1 MKKTKIGKGTPGY
14 TKYEQKKR
22 TIVTVIMFVIPLV
35 IFFTGLFQTGT
46 RKNLFTLVAILGVLP
61 AAKCAVNM
69 IMIWT
74 QKPTDTALIEAVG
87 ERAGDL
93 VTAYEM
99 TVTAYEG
106 RMPLDAM
113 AVCGNQ
119 VVCYSSRGKR
129 EQFAFMEK
137 HMATI
142 LKGNGYSPAKVK
154 IFQDQ
159 KHFLERVEQLAKDP
173 QRYREGISF
182 TPDERY
188 PDLSREELIKHV
200 LLAISI

>member
-1 MKKTKIGKGTPGY
+1 MKKVVKGTPGY
-14 TKYEQKKR
+14 IKYEQKKR
-22 TIVTVIMFVIPLV
+22 LIITLIMFGISLL
-35 IFFTGLFQTGT
+35 IFFTGLIQTGT
-46 RKNLFTLVAILGVLP
+46 RKNWFTLIAILGVLP

-69 IMIWT
+69 IMIWM
-74 QKPTDTALIEAVG
+74 QKPADQKLVELV
-87 ERAGDL
+87 RSKAGNL
-93 VTAYEM
+93 VTSYEM
-99 TVTAYEG
+99 TITAYEG
-106 RMPLDAM
+106 SMPLDAM
-113 AVCGNQ
+113 VVCGNQ

-129 EQFAFMEK
+129 EMFAMMEK

-142 LKGNGYSPAKVK
+142 LKGNGCSPAKVK

-182 TPDERY
+182 TPDSRY
-188 PDLSREELIKHV
+188 PDLSREEIMKHV

>member
-1 MKKTKIGKGTPGY
+1 MKKTKKGKGTPGY
-14 TKYEQKKR
+14 TRYEQKKR
-22 TIVTVIMFVIPLV
+22 TIITSIMFVIPLI
-35 IFFTGLFQTGT
+35 IFFTGLLQTGT

-61 AAKCAVNM
+61 AAKSAVNM

-74 QKPTDTALIEAVG
+74 QKSVDQALVDAVQKK
-87 ERAGDL
+87 AGDL
-93 VTAYEM
+93 VTSYEM

-113 AVCGNQ
+113 VVCGNQ

-129 EQFAFMEK
+129 EQFGFMEK

-154 IFQDQ
+154 IFQEQ
-159 KHFLERVEQLAKDP
+159 KHFLERVEQLAKEP
-173 QRYREGISF
+173 QRYRDGISF

>member
-1 MKKTKIGKGTPGY
+1 MKKVVKGNPGY

-22 TIVTVIMFVIPLV
+22 TILTIVMFGISLLL
-35 IFFTGLFQTGT
+35 FFTGLIQTGT
-46 RKNLFTLVAILGVLP
+46 RKNWFTLIAILGVLP

-74 QKPTDTALIEAVG
+74 QKPADQKLIELTK
-87 ERAGDL
+87 EKAGDL
-93 VTAYEM
+93 PTSFEM
-99 TVTAYEG
+99 TITAYEG

-113 AVCGNQ
+113 VVCGNQ
-119 VVCYSSRGKR
+119 VVCFSSRGKR
-129 EQFAFMEK
+129 EQFGFMEK
-137 HMATI
+137 HMAAI

-173 QRYREGISF
+173 ERYREGITF

>member
-1 MKKTKIGKGTPGY
+1 MKKVVKGNQGY

-22 TIVTVIMFVIPLV
+22 TILTIVMFGISLLL
-35 IFFTGLFQTGT
+35 FFTGLIQTGT
-46 RKNLFTLVAILGVLP
+46 RKNWFTLIAILGVLP

-74 QKPTDTALIEAVG
+74 QKPADQKLIELTK
-87 ERAGDL
+87 EKAGDL
-93 VTAYEM
+93 PTSFEM
-99 TVTAYEG
+99 TITAYEG

-113 AVCGNQ
+113 VVCGNQ
-119 VVCYSSRGKR
+119 VVCFSSRGKR
-129 EQFAFMEK
+129 EQFGFMEK
-137 HMATI
+137 HMAAI

-173 QRYREGISF
+173 ERYREGITF

>member
-1 MKKTKIGKGTPGY
+1 MKKVVKGNQGY

-22 TIVTVIMFVIPLV
+22 TILTIVMFGISLLL
-35 IFFTGLFQTGT
+35 FFTGLIQTGT
-46 RKNLFTLVAILGVLP
+46 RKNWFTLIAILGVLP

-74 QKPTDTALIEAVG
+74 QKPTDQKLIELTK
-87 ERAGDL
+87 EKAGDL
-93 VTAYEM
+93 PTSFEM
-99 TVTAYEG
+99 TITAYEG

-113 AVCGNQ
+113 VVCGNQ
-119 VVCYSSRGKR
+119 VVCFSSRGKR
-129 EQFAFMEK
+129 EQFGFMEK
-137 HMATI
+137 HMAAI

-173 QRYREGISF
+173 ERYREGITF